1 MARDDVKF
9 FNKYI
14 KRYMAGTLSE
24 SKSFHIR
31 NLLKLGFGREK

>member
-1 MARDDVKF
+1 MNDIEYFK
-9 FNKYI
+9 KYI
-14 KRYMAGTLSE
+14 KKYMAGTLSE